1 MFENVGTYLQQLSD
15 VKDISIELLKE
26 VIESIMILALKK
38 KYGNDINFHIHFDNK
53 NNPTVYRG
61 ANVVEEVR
69 DKNKEISLEE
79 AKKLDQDINLGDE
92 VLILVDK
99 VEAFGRIESQAAKTT
114 FIQKISDLEK
124 NLIYNEFKRRENQL
138 VNGYFQREHK
148 GTIYVNLGKTEG
160 ELQKKDQSPREHY
173 TVGDRIRAYIYE
185 VRGGKEKDRN
195 GKEREIPTKILLTR
209 TKADFIKKLFELEI
223 PEIADGTIEIKNVV
237 RQPGLKIKVAVASN
251 KPEVDPIGACIGQKG
266 IRIQSII
273 KEIEGEKID
282 VVKWSKDIREYI
294 AEAITPAKPIRIII
308 TDPENKEAMIII
320 PDEQLSLALGKSG
333 YNVKLAKQLTGY
345 TFDIKTETDI
355 KENPELLKDIVP
367 LNQIFADNTDINEDI
382 NIEETDT
389 AEVFE
394 SNLYSLH
401 GIDENIIKILID
413 NGINSIEELYTMSAE
428 DIVLKTNLEKETADN
443 LISVM
448 KDVVQIVEA
457 SDDEYET
464 TAEDVVEEI
473 EVYECPN
480 CGSSITEDMNKCPKC
495 GIELAFE

>member
-15 VKDISIELLKE
+15 EKDISVELLKE
-26 VIESIMILALKK
+26 VIASTMELALKK
-38 KYGNDINFHIHFDNK
+38 KYGDDIKFHIHFDNK
-53 NNPTVYRG
+53 NNPTVYKG
-61 ANVVEEVR
+61 ASVVEEVR
-69 DKNKEISLEE
+69 NKNKEISLEE

-92 VLILVDK
+92 VLILVDQ
-99 VEAFGRIESQAAKTT
+99 VEAFGRIESTVARTA
-114 FIQKISDLEK
+114 FFQKISELEK

-138 VNGYFQREHK
+138 VNGYFQREHR
-148 GTIYVNLGKTEG
+148 GTIYINLGKTEG

-173 TVGDRIRAYIYE
+173 TVGDRIRAYIYK
-185 VRGGKEKDRN
+185 VQGGKDEK
-195 GKEREIPTKILLTR
+195 GKEVHTKILLTR
-209 TKADFIKKLFELEI
+209 TKPDFIKKLFELEI

-308 TDPENKEAMIII
+308 TDPEKKEAMIII

-333 YNVKLAKQLTGY
+333 YNVKLASQLTGY
-345 TFDIKTETDI
+345 YFDIKTETDI

-367 LNQIFADNTDINEDI
+367 LNQIFSDTAEEVQAAD
-382 NIEETDT
+382 EELET

-394 SNLYSLH
+394 SNLYSLQ
-401 GIDENIIKILID
+401 GIDEAIIKTLID
-413 NGINSIEELYTMSAE
+413 NNINSIEELYNMSVE
-428 DIVLKTNLEKETADN
+428 EVMEKTNLEKDVVDN
-443 LISVM
+443 LMLVM
-448 KDVVQIVEA
+448 KDVVEVVEA

-464 TAEDVVEEI
+464 TSEEVVEEI

-480 CGSSITEDMNKCPKC
+480 CGSSITEDMTKCPKC
-495 GIELAFE
+495 GIELSFE

>member
-1 MFENVGTYLQQLSD
+1 M
-15 VKDISIELLKE
+15 
-26 VIESIMILALKK
+26 
-38 KYGNDINFHIHFDNK
+38 
-53 NNPTVYRG
+53 
-61 ANVVEEVR
+61 
-69 DKNKEISLEE
+69 
-79 AKKLDQDINLGDE
+79 GDE
-92 VLILVDK
+92 VLILVDQ
-99 VEAFGRIESQAAKTT
+99 VEAFGRIESTVARTA
-114 FIQKISDLEK
+114 FLQKISELEK

-138 VNGYFQREHK
+138 VNGYFQREHR
-148 GTIYVNLGKTEG
+148 GTIYINLGKTEG

-173 TVGDRIRAYIYE
+173 TVGDRIRAYIYK
-185 VRGGKEKDRN
+185 VQGGKDEK
-195 GKEREIPTKILLTR
+195 GKEVHTKILLTR
-209 TKADFIKKLFELEI
+209 TKPDFIKKLFELEI

-308 TDPENKEAMIII
+308 TDPEKKEAMIII

-333 YNVKLAKQLTGY
+333 YNVKLASQLTGY
-345 TFDIKTETDI
+345 YFDIKTETDI

-367 LNQIFADNTDINEDI
+367 LNQIFSDTAEEVQAAD
-382 NIEETDT
+382 EELET

-394 SNLYSLH
+394 SNLYSLQ
-401 GIDENIIKILID
+401 GIDEAIIKTLID
-413 NGINSIEELYTMSAE
+413 NNINSIEELYNMSVE
-428 DIVLKTNLEKETADN
+428 EVMEKTNLEKDVVDN
-443 LISVM
+443 LMLVM
-448 KDVVQIVEA
+448 KDVVEVVEA

-464 TAEDVVEEI
+464 TSEEVVEEI

-480 CGSSITEDMNKCPKC
+480 CGSSITEDMTKCPKC
-495 GIELAFE
+495 GIELSFE

>member
-15 VKDISIELLKE
+15 EKDISVELLKE
-26 VIESIMILALKK
+26 VIASTMELALKK
-38 KYGNDINFHIHFDNK
+38 KYGDDIKFHIHFDNK
-53 NNPTVYRG
+53 NNPTVYKG
-61 ANVVEEVR
+61 ASVVEEVR
-69 DKNKEISLEE
+69 NKNKEISLEE

-92 VLILVDK
+92 VLILVDQ
-99 VEAFGRIESQAAKTT
+99 VEAFGRIESTVARTA
-114 FIQKISDLEK
+114 FFQKISELEK

-138 VNGYFQREHK
+138 VNGYFQREHR
-148 GTIYVNLGKTEG
+148 GTIYINLGKTEG

-173 TVGDRIRAYIYE
+173 TVGDRIKAYIYK
-185 VRGGKEKDRN
+185 VQGGKDEK
-195 GKEREIPTKILLTR
+195 GKEVHTKILLTR
-209 TKADFIKKLFELEI
+209 TKPDFIKKLFELEI

-308 TDPENKEAMIII
+308 TDPEKKEAMIII

-333 YNVKLAKQLTGY
+333 YNVKLASQLTGY
-345 TFDIKTETDI
+345 YFDIKTETDI
-355 KENPELLKDIVP
+355 KENPGLLKDIVP
-367 LNQIFADNTDINEDI
+367 LNQIFSDTAEEVQAAD
-382 NIEETDT
+382 EELET

-394 SNLYSLH
+394 SNLYSLQ
-401 GIDENIIKILID
+401 GVDEAIIKTLID
-413 NGINSIEELYTMSAE
+413 NNINSIEELYNMSVE
-428 DIVLKTNLEKETADN
+428 EVMEKTNLEKDVVDN
-443 LISVM
+443 LMLVM
-448 KDVVQIVEA
+448 KDVVEVVEA

-464 TAEDVVEEI
+464 TSEEVVEEI

-480 CGSSITEDMNKCPKC
+480 CGSSITEDMTKCPKC
-495 GIELAFE
+495 GIELSFE

>member
-15 VKDISIELLKE
+15 EKDISVELLKE
-26 VIESIMILALKK
+26 VIASTMELALKK
-38 KYGNDINFHIHFDNK
+38 KYGDDIKFHIHFDNK
-53 NNPTVYRG
+53 NNPTVYKG
-61 ANVVEEVR
+61 ASVVEEVR
-69 DKNKEISLEE
+69 NKNKEISLEE

-92 VLILVDK
+92 VLILVDQ
-99 VEAFGRIESQAAKTT
+99 VEAFGRIESTVARTA
-114 FIQKISDLEK
+114 FLQKISELEK
-124 NLIYNEFKRRENQL
+124 NIIYNEFKRRENQL
-138 VNGYFQREHK
+138 VNGYFQREHR
-148 GTIYVNLGKTEG
+148 GTIYINLGKTEG

-173 TVGDRIRAYIYE
+173 TVGDRIRAYIYK
-185 VRGGKEKDRN
+185 VQGGKDEK
-195 GKEREIPTKILLTR
+195 GKDVHTKILLTR
-209 TKADFIKKLFELEI
+209 TKPDFIKKLFELEI

-308 TDPENKEAMIII
+308 TDPEKKEAMIII

-333 YNVKLAKQLTGY
+333 YNVKLASQLTGY
-345 TFDIKTETDI
+345 YFDIKTETDI
-355 KENPELLKDIVP
+355 KENPGLLKDIVP
-367 LNQIFADNTDINEDI
+367 LNQIFSDTAEEVQAAD
-382 NIEETDT
+382 EELET

-394 SNLYSLH
+394 SNLYSLQ
-401 GIDENIIKILID
+401 GVDEAIIKTLID
-413 NGINSIEELYTMSAE
+413 NNINSIEELYNMSVE
-428 DIVLKTNLEKETADN
+428 EVMEKTNLEKDVVDN
-443 LISVM
+443 LMLVM
-448 KDVVQIVEA
+448 KDVVEVVEA

-464 TAEDVVEEI
+464 TSEEVVEEI

-480 CGSSITEDMNKCPKC
+480 CGSSITEDMTKCPKC
-495 GIELAFE
+495 GIELSFE

>member
-15 VKDISIELLKE
+15 EKDISVELLKE
-26 VIESIMILALKK
+26 VIASTMKLALEK
-38 KYGNDINFHIHFDNK
+38 KYGKDIDFHIHFDNK
-53 NNPTVYRG
+53 NNPTVYKS
-61 ANVVEEVR
+61 ANVVEEVLNE
-69 DKNKEISLEE
+69 KNEISLEE
-79 AKKLDQDINLGDE
+79 AKKLDQGINLGDE
-92 VLILVDK
+92 VLILVDQ
-99 VEAFGRIESQAAKTT
+99 VEAFGRIESTVARTA
-114 FIQKISDLEK
+114 FFQKISELEK
-124 NLIYNEFKRRENQL
+124 NIIYNEFKRRENQL

-148 GTIYVNLGKTEG
+148 GTIYINLGKTEG

-173 TVGDRIRAYIYE
+173 TAGDRIRAYIYK
-185 VRGGKEKDRN
+185 VQGGKDDKT
-195 GKEREIPTKILLTR
+195 GKEIPTKILLTR

-237 RQPGLKIKVAVASN
+237 RQPGLKIKVAVVSN

-308 TDPENKEAMIII
+308 TDPEKKEAMIII

-333 YNVKLAKQLTGY
+333 YNVKLASQLTGY
-345 TFDIKTETDI
+345 YFDIKTETDI

-367 LNQIFADNTDINEDI
+367 LNQIFSESSDETETS
-382 NIEETDT
+382 EEVS
-389 AEVFE
+389 AAEEVFE

-401 GIDENIIKILID
+401 GIDESIIKTLID
-413 NGINSIEELYTMSAE
+413 NGINSIEELYNMSVE
-428 DIVLKTNLEKETADN
+428 DVIEKTNLEKDTVDN
-443 LISVM
+443 LMLVM
-448 KDVVQIVEA
+448 KDVVEVVE
-457 SDDEYET
+457 SEDEYET
-464 TAEDVVEEI
+464 TSEEVVEEI

-480 CGSSITEDMNKCPKC
+480 CGSSITEDMSKCPKC
-495 GIELAFE
+495 GIELSFE

>member
-15 VKDISIELLKE
+15 EKDISVELLKE
-26 VIESIMILALKK
+26 VIASTMELALKK
-38 KYGNDINFHIHFDNK
+38 KYGDDIKFHIHFDNK
-53 NNPTVYRG
+53 NNPTVYKG
-61 ANVVEEVR
+61 ASVVEEVR
-69 DKNKEISLEE
+69 NKNKEISLEE

-92 VLILVDK
+92 VLILVDQ
-99 VEAFGRIESQAAKTT
+99 VEAFGRIESTVARTA
-114 FIQKISDLEK
+114 FFQKISELEK
-124 NLIYNEFKRRENQL
+124 NIIYNEFKRRENQL
-138 VNGYFQREHK
+138 VNGYFQREHR
-148 GTIYVNLGKTEG
+148 GTIYINLGKTEG

-173 TVGDRIRAYIYE
+173 TVGDRIRAYIYK
-185 VRGGKEKDRN
+185 VQGGKDEK
-195 GKEREIPTKILLTR
+195 GKEVHTKILLTR
-209 TKADFIKKLFELEI
+209 TKPDFIKKLFELEI

-308 TDPENKEAMIII
+308 TDPEKKEAMIII

-333 YNVKLAKQLTGY
+333 YNVKLASQLTGY
-345 TFDIKTETDI
+345 YFDIKTETDI

-367 LNQIFADNTDINEDI
+367 LNQIFSDTAEEVQAAD
-382 NIEETDT
+382 EELET

-394 SNLYSLH
+394 SNLYSLQ
-401 GIDENIIKILID
+401 GIDEAVIKTLID
-413 NGINSIEELYTMSAE
+413 NNINSIEELYNMSVE
-428 DIVLKTNLEKETADN
+428 DVMEKANLEKDVVHN
-443 LISVM
+443 LMLVM
-448 KDVVQIVEA
+448 KDVVEVVEA

-464 TAEDVVEEI
+464 TSEEVVEEI

-480 CGSSITEDMNKCPKC
+480 CGSSITEDMTKCPKC
-495 GIELAFE
+495 GIELSFE

>member
-15 VKDISIELLKE
+15 EKDISVELLKE
-26 VIESIMILALKK
+26 VIASTMELALKK
-38 KYGNDINFHIHFDNK
+38 KYGDDIKFHIHFDNK
-53 NNPTVYRG
+53 NNPTVYKG
-61 ANVVEEVR
+61 ASVVEEVR
-69 DKNKEISLEE
+69 NKNKEISLEE

-92 VLILVDK
+92 VLILVDQ
-99 VEAFGRIESQAAKTT
+99 VEAFGRIESTVARTA
-114 FIQKISDLEK
+114 FLQKISELEK
-124 NLIYNEFKRRENQL
+124 NIIYNEFKRRENQL
-138 VNGYFQREHK
+138 VNGYFQREHR
-148 GTIYVNLGKTEG
+148 GTIYINLGKTEG

-173 TVGDRIRAYIYE
+173 TVGDRIRAYIYK
-185 VRGGKEKDRN
+185 VQGGKDEK
-195 GKEREIPTKILLTR
+195 GKEVHTKILLTR
-209 TKADFIKKLFELEI
+209 TKPDFIKKLFELEI

-308 TDPENKEAMIII
+308 TDPEKKEAMIII

-333 YNVKLAKQLTGY
+333 YNVKLASQLTGY
-345 TFDIKTETDI
+345 YFDIKTETDI
-355 KENPELLKDIVP
+355 KENPGLLKDIVP
-367 LNQIFADNTDINEDI
+367 LNQIFSDTAEEVQAAD
-382 NIEETDT
+382 EELET

-394 SNLYSLH
+394 SNLYSLQ
-401 GIDENIIKILID
+401 GVDEAIIKTLID
-413 NGINSIEELYTMSAE
+413 NNINSIEELYNMSVE
-428 DIVLKTNLEKETADN
+428 EVMEKTNLEKDVVDN
-443 LISVM
+443 LMLVM
-448 KDVVQIVEA
+448 KDVVEVVEA

-464 TAEDVVEEI
+464 TSEEVVEEI

-480 CGSSITEDMNKCPKC
+480 CGSSITEDMTKCPKC
-495 GIELAFE
+495 GIELSFE

>member
-15 VKDISIELLKE
+15 EKDISVELLKE
-26 VIESIMILALKK
+26 VIASTMELALKK
-38 KYGNDINFHIHFDNK
+38 KYGDDIKFHIHFDNK
-53 NNPTVYRG
+53 NNPTVYKG
-61 ANVVEEVR
+61 ASVVEEVR
-69 DKNKEISLEE
+69 NKNKEISLEE

-92 VLILVDK
+92 VLILVDQ
-99 VEAFGRIESQAAKTT
+99 VEAFGRIESTVARTA
-114 FIQKISDLEK
+114 FFQKISELEK
-124 NLIYNEFKRRENQL
+124 NIIYNEFKRRENQL
-138 VNGYFQREHK
+138 VNGYFQREHR
-148 GTIYVNLGKTEG
+148 GTIYINLGKTEG

-173 TVGDRIRAYIYE
+173 TVGDRIRAYIYK
-185 VRGGKEKDRN
+185 VQGGKDEK
-195 GKEREIPTKILLTR
+195 GKEIHTKILLTR
-209 TKADFIKKLFELEI
+209 TKPDFIKKLFELEI

-308 TDPENKEAMIII
+308 TDPEKKEAMIII

-333 YNVKLAKQLTGY
+333 YNVKLASQLTGY
-345 TFDIKTETDI
+345 YFDIKTETDI

-367 LNQIFADNTDINEDI
+367 LNQIFSDNT
-382 NIEETDT
+382 EEVQAADEELET

-394 SNLYSLH
+394 SNLYSLQ
-401 GIDENIIKILID
+401 GIDESIIKTLID
-413 NGINSIEELYTMSAE
+413 NNINSIEELYNMSVE
-428 DIVLKTNLEKETADN
+428 DIMEKTNLERDIVDN
-443 LISVM
+443 LMLVM
-448 KDVVQIVEA
+448 KDVVEVVEA

-464 TAEDVVEEI
+464 TSEEVVEEI

-480 CGSSITEDMNKCPKC
+480 CGSSITEDMTKCPKC
-495 GIELAFE
+495 GIELSFE

>member
-1 MFENVGTYLQQLSD
+1 M
-15 VKDISIELLKE
+15 
-26 VIESIMILALKK
+26 
-38 KYGNDINFHIHFDNK
+38 
-53 NNPTVYRG
+53 
-61 ANVVEEVR
+61 
-69 DKNKEISLEE
+69 EE

-92 VLILVDK
+92 VLILVDQ
-99 VEAFGRIESQAAKTT
+99 VEAFGRIESTVARTA
-114 FIQKISDLEK
+114 FFQKISELEK
-124 NLIYNEFKRRENQL
+124 NIIYNEFKRRENQL
-138 VNGYFQREHK
+138 VNGYFQREHR
-148 GTIYVNLGKTEG
+148 GTIYINLGKTEG

-173 TVGDRIRAYIYE
+173 TVGDRIRAYIYK
-185 VRGGKEKDRN
+185 VQGGKDEK
-195 GKEREIPTKILLTR
+195 GKEIHTKILLTR
-209 TKADFIKKLFELEI
+209 TKPDFIKKLFELEI

-308 TDPENKEAMIII
+308 TDPEKKEAMIII

-333 YNVKLAKQLTGY
+333 YNVKLASQLTGY
-345 TFDIKTETDI
+345 YFDIKTETDI

-367 LNQIFADNTDINEDI
+367 LNQIFSDNT
-382 NIEETDT
+382 EEVQAADEELET

-394 SNLYSLH
+394 SNLYSLQ
-401 GIDENIIKILID
+401 GIDEAIIKTLID
-413 NGINSIEELYTMSAE
+413 NNINSIEELYNMSVE
-428 DIVLKTNLEKETADN
+428 DIMEKTDLERDIVDN
-443 LISVM
+443 LMLVM
-448 KDVVQIVEA
+448 KDVVEVVEA

-464 TAEDVVEEI
+464 TSEEVVEEI

-480 CGSSITEDMNKCPKC
+480 CGSSITEDMTKCPKC
-495 GIELAFE
+495 GIELSFE

>member
-15 VKDISIELLKE
+15 EKDISIELLKE
-26 VIESIMILALKK
+26 VIASTMELALKK

-53 NNPTVYRG
+53 NNPTVYKG
-61 ANVVEEVR
+61 ANVVEEVK

-92 VLILVDK
+92 VLILVDQ
-99 VEAFGRIESQAAKTT
+99 VEAFGRIESMVAKTT
-114 FIQKISDLEK
+114 FFQKISDLEK
-124 NLIYNEFKRRENQL
+124 NIIYNEFKRRENQL

-148 GTIYVNLGKTEG
+148 GTIYINLGKTEG

-173 TVGDRIRAYIYE
+173 TVGDRIRAYIYK
-185 VRGGKEKDRN
+185 VQGGKDEK
-195 GKEREIPTKILLTR
+195 GKEVHTKILLTR
-209 TKADFIKKLFELEI
+209 TKPDFIKKLFELEI

-237 RQPGLKIKVAVASN
+237 RQPGLKIKVAVVSN

-308 TDPENKEAMIII
+308 TDPEKKEAMIII

-333 YNVKLAKQLTGY
+333 YNVKLASQLTGY
-345 TFDIKTETDI
+345 YFDIKTETDI

-367 LNQIFADNTDINEDI
+367 LNQIFSDTA
-382 NIEETDT
+382 EETET
-389 AEVFE
+389 PTEETEVAEVFE
-394 SNLYSLH
+394 SNLYSLQ
-401 GIDENIIKILID
+401 GIDEAIIKTLID
-413 NGINSIEELYTMSAE
+413 NGINSIEELYNLSSE
-428 DIVLKTNLEKETADN
+428 DIMAKTNLDKDTVDN
-443 LISVM
+443 LMLVM
-448 KDVVQIVEA
+448 KDVVEIVE
-457 SDDEYET
+457 SEDEYET
-464 TAEDVVEEI
+464 TSEEVVEEI

-480 CGSSITEDMNKCPKC
+480 CGSSITEDMTKCPKC
-495 GIELAFE
+495 GIELSFE

>member
-15 VKDISIELLKE
+15 EKDISVELLKE
-26 VIESIMILALKK
+26 VIASTMELALKK
-38 KYGNDINFHIHFDNK
+38 KYGDDIKFHIHFDNK
-53 NNPTVYRG
+53 NNPTVYKG
-61 ANVVEEVR
+61 ASVVEEVR
-69 DKNKEISLEE
+69 NKNKEISLEE

-92 VLILVDK
+92 VLILVDQ
-99 VEAFGRIESQAAKTT
+99 VEAFGRIESTVARTA
-114 FIQKISDLEK
+114 FFQKISELEK
-124 NLIYNEFKRRENQL
+124 NIIYNEFKRRENQL
-138 VNGYFQREHK
+138 VNGYFQREHR
-148 GTIYVNLGKTEG
+148 GTIYINLGKTEG

-173 TVGDRIRAYIYE
+173 TVGDRIRAYIYK
-185 VRGGKEKDRN
+185 VQGGKDEK
-195 GKEREIPTKILLTR
+195 GKEVHTKILLTR
-209 TKADFIKKLFELEI
+209 TKPDFIKKLFELEI

-308 TDPENKEAMIII
+308 TDPEKKEAMIII

-333 YNVKLAKQLTGY
+333 YNVKLASQLTGY
-345 TFDIKTETDI
+345 YFDIKTETDI

-367 LNQIFADNTDINEDI
+367 LNQIFSDTAEEVQSTD
-382 NIEETDT
+382 EELET

-394 SNLYSLH
+394 SNLYSLQ
-401 GIDENIIKILID
+401 GIDEAIIKTLID
-413 NGINSIEELYTMSAE
+413 NNINSIEELYNMSVE
-428 DIVLKTNLEKETADN
+428 DVMEKTNLEKDVVDN
-443 LISVM
+443 LMLVM
-448 KDVVQIVEA
+448 KDVVEVVEA

-464 TAEDVVEEI
+464 TSEEVVEEI

-480 CGSSITEDMNKCPKC
+480 CGSSITEDMTKCPKC
-495 GIELAFE
+495 GIELSFE

>member
-15 VKDISIELLKE
+15 EKDISVELLKE
-26 VIESIMILALKK
+26 VIASTM
-38 KYGNDINFHIHFDNK
+38 KYGDDIKFHIHFDNK
-53 NNPTVYRG
+53 NNPTVYKG
-61 ANVVEEVR
+61 ASVVEEVR
-69 DKNKEISLEE
+69 NKNKEISLEE

-92 VLILVDK
+92 VLILVDQ
-99 VEAFGRIESQAAKTT
+99 VEAFGRIESTVARTA
-114 FIQKISDLEK
+114 FLQKISELEK

-138 VNGYFQREHK
+138 VNGYFQREHR
-148 GTIYVNLGKTEG
+148 GTIYINLGKTEG

-173 TVGDRIRAYIYE
+173 TVGDRIRAYIYK
-185 VRGGKEKDRN
+185 VQGGKDEK
-195 GKEREIPTKILLTR
+195 GKEVHTKILLTR
-209 TKADFIKKLFELEI
+209 TKPDFIKKLFELEI

-308 TDPENKEAMIII
+308 TDPEKKEAMIII

-333 YNVKLAKQLTGY
+333 YNVKLASQLTGY
-345 TFDIKTETDI
+345 YFDIKTETDI

-367 LNQIFADNTDINEDI
+367 LNQIFSDTAEEVQAAD
-382 NIEETDT
+382 EELET

-394 SNLYSLH
+394 SNLYSLQ
-401 GIDENIIKILID
+401 GIDEAIIKTLID
-413 NGINSIEELYTMSAE
+413 NNINSIEELYNMSVE
-428 DIVLKTNLEKETADN
+428 EVMEKTNLEKDVVDN
-443 LISVM
+443 LMLVM
-448 KDVVQIVEA
+448 KDVVEVVEA

-464 TAEDVVEEI
+464 TSEEVVEEI

-480 CGSSITEDMNKCPKC
+480 CGSSITEDMTKCPKC
-495 GIELAFE
+495 GIELSFE

>member
-1 MFENVGTYLQQLSD
+1 MFENVGTYLQLVSD
-15 VKDISIELLKE
+15 EKDISVDLLKE
-26 VIESIMILALKK
+26 VIASTMELALKK
-38 KYGNDINFHIHFDNK
+38 KYGDDIKFHIHFDNK
-53 NNPTVYRG
+53 NNPTVYKG
-61 ANVVEEVR
+61 ASVVEEVR
-69 DKNKEISLEE
+69 NKNKEISLEE

-92 VLILVDK
+92 VLILVDQ
-99 VEAFGRIESQAAKTT
+99 VEAFGRIESTVARTA
-114 FIQKISDLEK
+114 FFQKISELEK

-138 VNGYFQREHK
+138 VNGYFQREHR
-148 GTIYVNLGKTEG
+148 GTIYINLGKTEG

-173 TVGDRIRAYIYE
+173 TVGDRIRAYIYK
-185 VRGGKEKDRN
+185 VQGGKDEK
-195 GKEREIPTKILLTR
+195 GKEVHTKILLTR
-209 TKADFIKKLFELEI
+209 TKPDFIKKLFELEI

-308 TDPENKEAMIII
+308 TDPEKKEAMIII

-333 YNVKLAKQLTGY
+333 YNVKLASQLTGY
-345 TFDIKTETDI
+345 YFDIKTETDI

-367 LNQIFADNTDINEDI
+367 LNQIFSDTTEEVQAAD
-382 NIEETDT
+382 EELET

-394 SNLYSLH
+394 SNLYSLQ
-401 GIDENIIKILID
+401 GIDEAIIKTLID
-413 NGINSIEELYTMSAE
+413 NNINSIEELYNMSVE
-428 DIVLKTNLEKETADN
+428 DIMEKTNLEKDVVDN
-443 LISVM
+443 LMLVM
-448 KDVVQIVEA
+448 KDVVEVVEA

-464 TAEDVVEEI
+464 TSEEVVEEI

-480 CGSSITEDMNKCPKC
+480 CGSSITEDMTKCPKC
-495 GIELAFE
+495 GIELSFE

>member
-15 VKDISIELLKE
+15 EKDISVELLKE
-26 VIESIMILALKK
+26 VIASTMELALKK
-38 KYGNDINFHIHFDNK
+38 KYGDDIKFHIHFDNK
-53 NNPTVYRG
+53 NNPTVYKG
-61 ANVVEEVR
+61 ASVVEEVR
-69 DKNKEISLEE
+69 NKNKEISLEE

-92 VLILVDK
+92 VLILVDQ
-99 VEAFGRIESQAAKTT
+99 VEAFGRIESTVARTA
-114 FIQKISDLEK
+114 FFQKISELEK
-124 NLIYNEFKRRENQL
+124 NIIYNEFKRRENQL
-138 VNGYFQREHK
+138 VNGYFQREHR
-148 GTIYVNLGKTEG
+148 GTIYINLGKTEG

-173 TVGDRIRAYIYE
+173 TVGDRIRAYIYK
-185 VRGGKEKDRN
+185 VQGGKDEK
-195 GKEREIPTKILLTR
+195 GKEIHTKILLTR
-209 TKADFIKKLFELEI
+209 TKPDFIKKLFELEI

-308 TDPENKEAMIII
+308 TDPEKKEAMIII

-333 YNVKLAKQLTGY
+333 YNVKLASQLTGY
-345 TFDIKTETDI
+345 YFDIKTETDI

-367 LNQIFADNTDINEDI
+367 LNQIFSDNT
-382 NIEETDT
+382 EEVQAADEELET

-394 SNLYSLH
+394 SNLYSLQ
-401 GIDENIIKILID
+401 GIDEAIIKTLID
-413 NGINSIEELYTMSAE
+413 NNINSIEELYNMSVE
-428 DIVLKTNLEKETADN
+428 DIMEKTNLERDIVDN
-443 LISVM
+443 LMLVM
-448 KDVVQIVEA
+448 KDVVEVVEA

-464 TAEDVVEEI
+464 TSEEVVEEI

-480 CGSSITEDMNKCPKC
+480 CGSSITEDMTKCPKC
-495 GIELAFE
+495 GIELSFE